1 MKNLGLRTLSA
12 AVVLA
17 GMAASAKPSADSVTT
32 FPEVQREFRG
42 VWVATVANID
52 WPSSAARSSVE
63 QQKAELIA
71 ILEKAKALNLNGIVL
86 QVRPACDALY
96 ASKLEP
102 WSPYLTGT
110 MGKAPEPYYDPLAFA
125 VDECHKRGLE
135 LHAWFNPYRALHP
148 SYKGPI
154 SEDHVSKTKPQLVK
168 KYGSYLWLNPAD
180 KEVQDHTYAV
190 VMDVVK
196 RYDIDGVHMDDYFY
210 PYPEKDK
217 ATGKELDFPDEE
229 TYQAYRRSGGKLDR
243 ADWRR
248 QAVNSLMERLY
259 KGIKQ
264 DKPWVKFGL
273 SPFGIWKPGYP
284 PQVKGFSQ
292 YDKLYADARL
302 WLEKGWVDYWTPQL
316 YWRIAA
322 PEQSFVALLTWWSE
336 QNKMKRHIWPGL
348 FTSKVGDKSKTSW
361 TSEEIINQIKW
372 TRILVKP
379 SGQVHFSMSVFM
391 ENRLGINDELT
402 TSGIYDKPALV
413 PAMPWLD
420 AKVPAKPSLEV
431 TREDQKL
438 LAAWKPKDPNDVRVW
453 VVHAKTGSKW
463 STEILPAQVES
474 KVFAPDKDG
483 ALPEIVAV
491 SAVDRC
497 GNESARATWL
507 ASAGVHAK

>member
-1 MKNLGLRTLSA
+1 MKSTVLRTLTA
-12 AVVLA
+12 AIALA
-17 GMAASAKPSADSVTT
+17 GGVASAKVSGEQVAT

-52 WPSSAARSSVE
+52 WPSTSARSSVE

-71 ILEKAKALNLNGIVL
+71 ILEKVKELNLNAIVL

-96 ASKLEP
+96 ESKLEP

-154 SEDHVSKTKPQLVK
+154 SDNHISKTKPHLVK
-168 KYGSYLWLNPAD
+168 KYGNYLWLNPAE
-180 KEVQDHTYAV
+180 KEVQDYTYAV

-196 RYDIDGVHMDDYFY
+196 RYDVDGVHMDDYFY
-210 PYPEKDK
+210 PYPEQDK
-217 ATGKELDFPDEE
+217 ATHQEIDFPDDE
-229 TYQAYRRSGGKLDR
+229 TYEAYRKSGGKLAR

-259 KGIKQ
+259 KGIKEE
-264 DKPWVKFGL
+264 KPWVKFGL

-316 YWRIAA
+316 YWRIAP
-322 PEQSFVALLTWWSE
+322 PEQSFVALLTWWGE
-336 QNKMKRHIWPGL
+336 QNKMNRHIWPGL
-348 FTSKVGDKSKTSW
+348 YTSKVGEKSKTAW
-361 TSEEIINQIKW
+361 QPDEIINQIKW
-372 TRILVKP
+372 TRILTKP
-379 SGQVHFSMSVFM
+379 SGQVHFSVAAFM

-402 TSGIYDKPALV
+402 TKGGVYSQPALV
-413 PAMPWLD
+413 PPMPWLD
-420 AKVPAKPSLEV
+420 SKAPAKPTIQVKS
-431 TREDQKL
+431 EDQGLMVSWK
-438 LAAWKPKDPNDVRVW
+438 AADPKDVRVW
-453 VVHAKTGSKW
+453 VLYAKVGDKW
-463 STEILPAQVES
+463 NTEILPAHVES
-474 KVFAPDKDG
+474 KSFSSKGDEP
-483 ALPEIVAV
+483 LPELIAVA
-491 SAVDRC
+491 AVDRC
-497 GNESARATWL
+497 GNESPRA
-507 ASAGVHAK
+507 VYHRK